1 MELTMELIA
10 RPRTAPWH
18 APANIRYFRYFIL
31 LLISEKFA
39 NLSWEFAIF
48 IFAHLFSYKISYKD
62 IFVNVKQFN
71 NEENYK
77 QSYLKDKHPTV
88 QGQVNLRKFFTSA
101 NKFLP
106 QKLAHKFKAYA
117 LCRGSLKE
125 N

>member
-10 RPRTAPWH
+10 RIVPWH